1 MAEYRLP
8 GRPRD
13 IPLGE
18 KAGKNM
24 KRATAPILAYA
35 ALALSMILVGA
46 NVPLAKYLT
55 AHLPPAWVGLMRC
68 GASVVALA
76 PLRLAR
82 PNALAWP
89 ALRRLLGLVGLG
101 LCGVFFYPVFLLLGL
116 KTTGAL
122 AAGAITATLPAIVAV
137 LSIIILRERAGPRLI
152 AGVAVAVAALLLLN
166 MSSVSRSSANDLVG
180 NILVLLAV
188 IGEAGYVILARR
200 LAADG
205 ATPVG
210 MALGANAAGLA
221 AFGALALASGG
232 LSPPAAPA
240 AAWWGSAWFGITS
253 SVLALILWFWGIAR
267 VKAAR
272 AGIFSVFLPLTA
284 GAIAILFLGEH
295 ANTLTLV
302 GLLAVLIAI
311 ALIAE
316 PEEPLPL
323 S

>member
-1 MAEYRLP
+1 MSPA
-8 GRPRD
+8 PRSHVF
-13 IPLGE
+13 
-18 KAGKNM
+18 A
-24 KRATAPILAYA
+24 AYA
-35 ALALSMILVGA
+35 ALALSMMLVGS

-82 PNALAWP
+82 PNAFAWP
-89 ALRRLLGLVGLG
+89 SLQRFVGLAGLG

-137 LSIIILRERAGPRLI
+137 LSIFVLRERAGPRLI
-152 AGVAVAVAALLLLN
+152 AGVAVAVMALLLLN
-166 MSSVSRSSANDLVG
+166 ISSVSGSSGSDLRG
-180 NILVLLAV
+180 NVFVLLAV
-188 IGEAGYVILARR
+188 IGEAGYVILARC

-205 ATPVG
+205 ATPIG
-210 MALGANAAGLA
+210 MALGANVAGLI
-221 AFGALALASGG
+221 AFAMLALAGGG
-232 LSPPAAPA
+232 LSPPTAPA

-253 SVLALILWFWGIAR
+253 SVIALILWFWGIAR

-284 GAIAILFLGEH
+284 GAIAILLLGER
-295 ANTLTLV
+295 ANLLTLA
-302 GLLAVLIAI
+302 GLVAVLIAI
-311 ALIAE
+311 ALTAE